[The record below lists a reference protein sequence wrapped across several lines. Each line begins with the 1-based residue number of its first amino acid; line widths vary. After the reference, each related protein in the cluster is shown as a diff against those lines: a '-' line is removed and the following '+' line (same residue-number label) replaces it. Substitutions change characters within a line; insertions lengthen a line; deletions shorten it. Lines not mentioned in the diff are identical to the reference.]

1 MFDRL
6 CAVCL
11 TIFTPGTRHER
22 FYCSTPCRKA
32 SYRIR
37 RGNTLKRLN
46 RKFQSACVGRVP
58 K

>member
-11 TIFTPGTRHER
+11 TIFTPGIRHER
-22 FYCSTPCRKA
+22 FYCSTLCRKA

-46 RKFQSACVGRVP
+46 RKFGRKSP
-58 K
+58 